1 MPANIVVPEVGES
14 IVDARVAKW
23 LRQEGDAVA
32 AGDPLVELE
41 TDKIDLE
48 VSAPQAGIL
57 KRIDRRDGEDVKVG
71 EVLGVIDEAQTGS
84 TEARPETRGA
94 GTSSAPASAQAASA
108 RSASEQSAGSAS
120 ARSAESVS
128 ARSAESAPARSAESA
143 APKSPRATPAAR
155 NAAEAHEVDLARVR
169 GSGDAGRVMRRD
181 VEQAAGTGG
190 NGKGAAAAPE
200 PVRARPAPPVPEER
214 RRTPGDRSEER
225 VRMSKRRATIAK
237 RLVEAQSTAAM
248 LTTFNEVDMSAVM
261 ALRERHK
268 QAFKERHGVG
278 LGIAS
283 FFVKGSI
290 GALRAFP
297 RINAEI
303 QGDEMVL
310 KRYFDIGVAVGASE
324 GLVVPVLRDADRMSF
339 AEIEQQIREFARR
352 AEDGTL
358 SLADLKGGT
367 FTITNGGVF
376 GSLLSTPILNPPQV
390 GILGLHKI
398 QERPMALN
406 GQVAVRPMMYV
417 ALTYDHR
424 IVDGAEAVRFLVKV
438 KELVEDPGALLLD

>member
-1 MPANIVVPEVGES
+1 MSSNILVPEVGES

-23 LRQEGDAVA
+23 LRKEGDAVA

-41 TDKIDLE
+41 TDKIDVE
-48 VSAPQAGIL
+48 VSAPHAGVL
-57 KRIDRRDGEDVKVG
+57 SRIDRKDGDDVKVG
-71 EVLGVIDEAQTGS
+71 EVLGILDE
-84 TEARPETRGA
+84 
-94 GTSSAPASAQAASA
+94 
-108 RSASEQSAGSAS
+108 SASLRPAPGGERDAAPTAGQTPQG
-120 ARSAESVS
+120 E
-128 ARSAESAPARSAESA
+128 PART
-143 APKSPRATPAAR
+143 PRATPTAR
-155 NAAEAHEVDLARVR
+155 KAAEANEVDLASVR
-169 GSGDAGRVMRRD
+169 GSGDGGRVMRRD
-181 VEQAAGTGG
+181 VEQAAGAAEKTT
-190 NGKGAAAAPE
+190 GAAAKTADSANVAPLAPQTDKAK
-200 PVRARPAPPVPEER
+200 PVPPVAEDR
-214 RRTPGDRSEER
+214 RRPDGNRTEER
-225 VRMSKRRATIAK
+225 VRMSKRRATIAR

-248 LTTFNEVDMSAVM
+248 LTTFNEVDMTAVM

-268 QAFKERHGVG
+268 QAFKDRHGVG

-290 GALRAFP
+290 GALRSFP
-297 RINAEI
+297 RINAEV

-310 KRYFDIGVAVGASE
+310 KHYYDIGVAVGASE
-324 GLVVPVLRDADRMSF
+324 GLVVPVLRDADRMTF
-339 AEIEQQIREFARR
+339 AEIEKGIREFAKR
-352 AEDGTL
+352 AEDGSL

-398 QERPMALN
+398 QDRPMAVD
-406 GQVAVRPMMYV
+406 GQVSIRPMMYV

-424 IVDGAEAVRFLVKV
+424 IVDGAEAVRFLVRV